1 MKNDTIIS
9 STSSKSH
16 KTSISVLEK
25 GLRYILPFVVS
36 IGLIL
41 WLFHKVN
48 VHEVAH
54 VLKEG
59 VNYWWLIAM
68 IGVLI
73 LSRTIRG
80 IRWGYQLRA
89 AGVPRLTATAEAMS
103 IYGAYA
109 LNLVFSWVGEAWR
122 CIFVS
127 RRKHAPL
134 STVVG
139 TDIGDRASDAVVVIA
154 LVIFSFFVARPALD
168 RFMDYY
174 SVGRDMLHFFTDA
187 WMWCILAAFIGL
199 LLIAARIWHHSRAV
213 QNVEK
218 IFTQLWQG
226 FKVLFTMPHQ
236 IIYWT
241 LTLCIW
247 ICYFLMTYLCFFAFP
262 FLHDIITAPGMV
274 YGLVPGLVVFVFGS
288 CSIAVPSTGGLGP
301 WNLAVMFALSL
312 YGVSN
317 AEGAAY
323 SLVVW
328 GFQTGIQILLGVIC
342 AIYVACTSPRDKEG
356 SVREESHTA
365 STEEKEEVRS
375 NESNSKSGAN

>member
-1 MKNDTIIS
+1 MTKPS
-9 STSSKSH
+9 STTPATH
-16 KTSISVLEK
+16 KARHSTLWDYVEK
-25 GLRYILPFVVS
+25 ALRYLLPLAVS
-36 IGLIL
+36 AGLIV
-41 WLFHKVN
+41 WLFQKVKFKDIEN
-48 VHEVAH
+48 VLHQ
-54 VLKEG
+54 G
-59 VNYWWLIAM
+59 CDFRWLALM
-68 IGVLI
+68 MGVLV
-73 LSRTIRG
+73 LSRSIRG

-89 AGVPRLTATAEAMS
+89 AGVPRMSPVAEMMS

-127 RRKHAPL
+127 RRQHAPL

-139 TDIGDRASDAVVVIA
+139 TDLGDRISDAIVVVA

-174 SVGRDMLHFFTDA
+174 SVGRDMLHFFSDA
-187 WMWCILAAFIGL
+187 WMWCLVALSIAL
-199 LLIAARIWHHSRAV
+199 LLTLGYVFRRTKYV
-213 QNVEK
+213 ENVEK
-218 IFTQLWQG
+218 VIRQLWDG
-226 FKVLFTMPHQ
+226 FKVLFTMKHEV
-236 IIYWT
+236 IYWT

-262 FLHDIITAPGMV
+262 FLKTLIHGPGML

-312 YGVSN
+312 YGIPN
-317 AEGAAY
+317 AEGAAF

-328 GFQTGIQILLGVIC
+328 GLQTGVQIVLGIIC
-342 AIYVACTSPRDKEG
+342 AVYVAATSHAKKPQG
-356 SVREESHTA
+356 T
-365 STEEKEEVRS
+365 STRS
-375 NESNSKSGAN
+375 